1 MPLTRSVQR
10 RSQQIRQQIATRT
23 EKDYYH
29 CPRCQKLFSQYHG
42 AHKCHI
48 KSCIAKF
55 KAQAQEESLS
65 KAEWIETP
73 TPEPYTP
80 VLTGEEMN
88 AEDFGSGV

>member
-10 RSQQIRQQIATRT
+10 RSQQIRQQIATHT
-23 EKDYYH
+23 GKDYYH

-42 AHKCHI
+42 AHKRHI

-65 KAEWIETP
+65 KTEWIETP